1 VLSSPPLDQLLL
13 ERCAVVVLNFLHEG
27 PYSISLEEDHKMN
40 KAIAWALFV
49 AVSALLAVGQTMLP
63 QTDENRR
70 VEQEVRRLNAEET
83 QAFLHRDAKSLATLW
98 SDDLVVTN
106 PLNKLVTKQQ
116 VLGMID
122 SGLLVIT
129 SYERSIEYI
138 RVYGD
143 TAIVAGSE
151 TVVWGGKMPN
161 AGKIEHLRFTGV
173 WMKQGGRWEEI
184 ARHANI
190 VPSQ

>member
-1 VLSSPPLDQLLL
+1 
-13 ERCAVVVLNFLHEG
+13 
-27 PYSISLEEDHKMN
+27 MN
-40 KAIAWALFV
+40 KAIA
-49 AVSALLAVGQTMLP
+49 SALLLAVPALFALGRNMLT
-63 QTDENRR
+63 QTDQNRR

-83 QAFLHRDAKSLATLW
+83 QAFLHRDAKALATLW
-98 SDDLVVTN
+98 SDDLAVTH
-106 PLNKLVTKQQ
+106 PLNKFVTKQQ

-161 AGKIEHLRFTGV
+161 AGNIEHLRFTGV

>member
-1 VLSSPPLDQLLL
+1 
-13 ERCAVVVLNFLHEG
+13 
-27 PYSISLEEDHKMN
+27 MN
-40 KAIAWALFV
+40 KAIASALLL
-49 AVSALLAVGQTMLP
+49 AVSALLALGRNMKTQTQQNPL
-63 QTDENRR
+63 
-70 VEQEVRRLNAEET
+70 VEQEIRRLNAEET
-83 QAFLHRDAKSLATLW
+83 QAFLHRDGKTLATLW

-106 PLNKLVTKQQ
+106 PLNKFVTKQQ

-151 TVVWGGKMPN
+151 TVVWGGKMPK
-161 AGKIEHLRFTGV
+161 AGNIEHLRFTGV
-173 WMKQGGRWEEI
+173 WMKQAGRWVESLDTPTSCLPNDQI
-184 ARHANI
+184 TSA
-190 VPSQ
+190 